1 MSDCKRKERKERS
14 AHEYDFIK
22 ILQNNKIG
30 FVFCI
35 LSRKVTFS
43 TSIKI
48 KIKDKKKL

>member
-14 AHEYDFIK
+14 AHKYDFIK

-35 LSRKVTFS
+35 LSRKVTFFNFNQNQNQR
-43 TSIKI
+43 
-48 KIKDKKKL
+48 